1 MLTVYGPDGRAYATP
16 PETCEGC
23 WIELIE
29 PTQRDI
35 DLAAAIS
42 GVDAQLIHEALDL
55 HERPRIEQDDETTLL
70 VIRAP
75 HVEEGPGQERHSTA
89 PLGILLSRHAIVTV
103 CRIRD
108 EQLAR
113 LLHAS
118 RSRPEGFRR
127 ERALCDI
134 SRHVAILFLQY
145 LKGISAKIREVER
158 ELADS
163 LSNEDLMTL
172 LNLQKSVTYFHAALK
187 TNDLILDRI
196 SRKGLSVGG
205 ARLGFSEEE
214 EDVLDDALTETRQ
227 GIYMAKIFTEVL
239 NSVAGVYSSVISN
252 SVNQIMKLL
261 TSFTVILMI
270 PTLITSM
277 YGMNISLPLQGH
289 PGAFAVVGGVSAVLA
304 GGAIWFMKHRR
315 ML

>member
-1 MLTVYGPDGRAYATP
+1 MLTVYGPDGRPLTAAP
-16 PETCEGC
+16 AVCEGC

-29 PTQRDI
+29 PSQRDI
-35 DLAAAIS
+35 ETAAGLAR
-42 GVDAQLIHEALDL
+42 VDVQLITDALDL
-55 HERPRIEQDDETTLL
+55 HERPRIEQDDDATLL

-75 HVEEGPGQERHSTA
+75 YSEDGAARERLSTA
-89 PLGILLSRHAIVTV
+89 PIGILLTRANLVTV
-103 CRIRD
+103 CRVND
-108 EQLAR
+108 EALAR
-113 LLHAS
+113 LLHLGRA
-118 RSRPEGFRR
+118 RAEGFRG
-127 ERALCDI
+127 ERAICDI
-134 SRHVAILFLQY
+134 SRHVALLFLQF
-145 LKGISAKIREVER
+145 LKDISGKIREVER

-172 LNLQKSVTYFHAALK
+172 LNLQKAVTYFHAALK

-196 SRKGLSVGG
+196 SRKGLSVAGT
-205 ARLGFSEEE
+205 RLGFSGEE
-214 EDVLDDALTETRQ
+214 EDALDDALTDTRQ

-239 NSVAGVYSSVISN
+239 NSIAGVYSSVISN

-277 YGMNISLPLQGH
+277 YGMNITLPLQEH
-289 PGAFAVVGGVSAVLA
+289 PGAFAVVGGVSALLA
-304 GGAIWFMKHRR
+304 AGAIWFMKLRR

>member
-1 MLTVYGPDGRAYATP
+1 MLTVYAPDGRPVTP
-16 PETCEGC
+16 PPTSCPGC

-29 PTQRDI
+29 PGQHDI
-35 DLAAAIS
+35 DQAAALS
-42 GVDAQLIHEALDL
+42 GVDPQLIVEALDL
-55 HERPRIEQDDETTLL
+55 HERPRIEQDDDATLL

-75 HVEEGPGQERHSTA
+75 HMEEGPGQERHSTA
-89 PLGILLSRHAIVTV
+89 PLGMLITRRNIITV

-108 EQLAR
+108 EQLER

-118 RSRPEGFRR
+118 RARSDGMRSA
-127 ERALCDI
+127 RAICEI
-134 SRHVAILFLQY
+134 SRQVAILFLHY
-145 LKGISAKIREVER
+145 LKGISGKIREVER
-158 ELADS
+158 ELSQS
-163 LSNEDLMTL
+163 LSNEELMTL

-187 TNDLILDRI
+187 TNDLILDRV
-196 SRKGLSVGG
+196 SRKGLTVAG
-205 ARLGFSEEE
+205 ARLAFTEDE
-214 EDVLDDALTETRQ
+214 EDVLDDSLTETRQ

-252 SVNQIMKLL
+252 NVNQIMKLL

-277 YGMNISLPLQGH
+277 YGMNIALPLQGH
-289 PGAFAVVGGVSAVLA
+289 PGAFAVVGCVSAALA
-304 GGAIWFMKHRR
+304 VGAVWYMKLRR